1 MKNIGI
7 NMQNIDTWRM
17 QQVLDDDTTLYWE
30 RKLVEDYILNID
42 RYGEVIGYK
51 YDPRDIIIV
60 MDRIISNI
68 DMDIKDSD
76 DDYEDEPEL
85 DFDTEEE

>member
-1 MKNIGI
+1 MKNTG
-7 NMQNIDTWRM
+7 TWRM
-17 QQVLDDDTTLYWE
+17 QQALDDDTTLYWE

>member
-1 MKNIGI
+1 MKNIG
-7 NMQNIDTWRM
+7 TWRM
-17 QQVLDDDTTLYWE
+17 QQALDDDTTLYWE
-30 RKLVEDYILNID
+30 RKLVEDYILDID

-76 DDYEDEPEL
+76 DEYEDEPEL

>member
-1 MKNIGI
+1 MKNTG
-7 NMQNIDTWRM
+7 TWRM
-17 QQVLDDDTTLYWE
+17 QQALDDDTTLYWE

-76 DDYEDEPEL
+76 DDYEDELEL
-85 DFDTEEE
+85 DFNGERS

>member
-76 DDYEDEPEL
+76 DDYEDELEL
-85 DFDTEEE
+85 DFNGERG

>member
-1 MKNIGI
+1 
-7 NMQNIDTWRM
+7 M
-17 QQVLDDDTTLYWE
+17 QQALDDDTTLYWE

-76 DDYEDEPEL
+76 DDYEDELEL
-85 DFDTEEE
+85 DFNGERG

>member
-1 MKNIGI
+1 MKNTG
-7 NMQNIDTWRM
+7 TWRM
-17 QQVLDDDTTLYWE
+17 QQALDDDTTLYWE
-30 RKLVEDYILNID
+30 RKLVEDYILDID

-76 DDYEDEPEL
+76 DDYEDELEL
-85 DFDTEEE
+85 DFNGERG

>member
-1 MKNIGI
+1 
-7 NMQNIDTWRM
+7 
-17 QQVLDDDTTLYWE
+17 
-30 RKLVEDYILNID
+30 
-42 RYGEVIGYK
+42 
-51 YDPRDIIIV
+51 

-85 DFDTEEE
+85 DFSTEEE

>member
-1 MKNIGI
+1 MKNIG
-7 NMQNIDTWRM
+7 TWRM

-51 YDPRDIIIV
+51 YAPRDIIIV

-68 DMDIKDSD
+68 DMDIKDSED
-76 DDYEDEPEL
+76 EYEDELEL
-85 DFDTEEE
+85 DFNGERS

>member
-1 MKNIGI
+1 MKNIG
-7 NMQNIDTWRM
+7 TWRM

-76 DDYEDEPEL
+76 DEYEDEPEL

>member
-76 DDYEDEPEL
+76 DDYEDELEL
-85 DFDTEEE
+85 DFNGERS

>member
-1 MKNIGI
+1 MKNTG
-7 NMQNIDTWRM
+7 TWRM
-17 QQVLDDDTTLYWE
+17 QQALDDDTTLYWE
-30 RKLVEDYILNID
+30 RKLIEDYILNID

>member
-1 MKNIGI
+1 MKNTG
-7 NMQNIDTWRM
+7 TWRM
-17 QQVLDDDTTLYWE
+17 QQALDDDTTLYWE

-76 DDYEDEPEL
+76 DEYEDEPEL

>member
-1 MKNIGI
+1 MKNIG
-7 NMQNIDTWRM
+7 TWRM

-30 RKLVEDYILNID
+30 RKLIEDYILNID

-76 DDYEDEPEL
+76 DDYEDELEL
-85 DFDTEEE
+85 DFNGERG

>member
-30 RKLVEDYILNID
+30 RKLIEDYILNID

-60 MDRIISNI
+60 MDRIISNM
-68 DMDIKDSD
+68 DMDVKDAED
-76 DDYEDEPEL
+76 DLTYEPEL
-85 DFDTEEE
+85 DFSTEEE

>member
-1 MKNIGI
+1 MKNIG
-7 NMQNIDTWRM
+7 TWRM

>member
-7 NMQNIDTWRM
+7 NMQNIGTWRM

-30 RKLVEDYILNID
+30 RKLIEDYILNID

>member
-1 MKNIGI
+1 MKNTG
-7 NMQNIDTWRM
+7 TWRM
-17 QQVLDDDTTLYWE
+17 QQALDDDTTLYWE

-76 DDYEDEPEL
+76 DDYEDELEL
-85 DFDTEEE
+85 DFNGERG

>member
-30 RKLVEDYILNID
+30 RKLIEDYILNID

>member
-1 MKNIGI
+1 MKNTG
-7 NMQNIDTWRM
+7 TWRM
-17 QQVLDDDTTLYWE
+17 QQALDDDTTLYWE

-68 DMDIKDSD
+68 HMDIKDSD

>member
-1 MKNIGI
+1 MKNIG
-7 NMQNIDTWRM
+7 TWRM

-76 DDYEDEPEL
+76 DEYEDEPEL
-85 DFDTEEE
+85 DFKWEEEEV

>member
-1 MKNIGI
+1 MKNIG
-7 NMQNIDTWRM
+7 TWRM

-30 RKLVEDYILNID
+30 RKLIEDYILNID

-76 DDYEDEPEL
+76 DDYEDELEL
-85 DFDTEEE
+85 DFNGERS

>member
-30 RKLVEDYILNID
+30 
-42 RYGEVIGYK
+42 
-51 YDPRDIIIV
+51 
-60 MDRIISNI
+60 
-68 DMDIKDSD
+68 
-76 DDYEDEPEL
+76 
-85 DFDTEEE
+85 

>member
-1 MKNIGI
+1 MKNIG
-7 NMQNIDTWRM
+7 TWRM

-76 DDYEDEPEL
+76 DDYEDELEL
-85 DFDTEEE
+85 DFNGERG

>member
-1 MKNIGI
+1 MKNIG
-7 NMQNIDTWRM
+7 TWRM

-76 DDYEDEPEL
+76 DEYEDELEL
-85 DFDTEEE
+85 DFNGERG

>member
-1 MKNIGI
+1 MKNIG
-7 NMQNIDTWRM
+7 TWRM

-30 RKLVEDYILNID
+30 RKLIEDYILNID

-76 DDYEDEPEL
+76 DEYEDEPEL

>member
-1 MKNIGI
+1 MKNIG
-7 NMQNIDTWRM
+7 TWRM

-51 YDPRDIIIV
+51 YDPRDKIIV
-60 MDRIISNI
+60 MGRIISTI
-68 DMDIKDSD
+68 DMDVKDSED
-76 DDYEDEPEL
+76 DLTYEPEL
-85 DFDTEEE
+85 DFSTEEE

>member
-1 MKNIGI
+1 MKNIG
-7 NMQNIDTWRM
+7 TWRM
-17 QQVLDDDTTLYWE
+17 QQALVDDTTLYWE

-76 DDYEDEPEL
+76 DDYEDELEL
-85 DFDTEEE
+85 DFNGERG